1 MNLVTKC
8 NNQDHQ
14 HQQCCQRKRLQRH
27 QKTGTVACGRGS
39 GLGLAREHGVSWW
52 ILIHQI
58 HSEHCGAQAQQASIS
73 PPLQPDKYHGYI
85 DLLTSF
91 DSILH
96 YITNFLS
103 LSSFLSSLP
112 CGLALRAWEN
122 AWSTS
127 CIDFQSL
134 RDQLRRMCLKS
145 FISFHILHTICIYLC
160 LFVSYPT
167 KLLSLWRVCFGNARV
182 PIACIVASLSEKPHT
197 DAQPSQPAVAT
208 PVVSAVPALEASEFE
223 GTRGD

>member
-1 MNLVTKC
+1 MAWFPSDMSCKSIHSPHKAGWRGSGCHAFTLTNEPKFDVKTVKKNYKTVRTSKLS

-73 PPLQPDKYHGYI
+73 PPLQPDRYHGYI

-96 YITNFLS
+96 CITNFFISQLV
-103 LSSFLSSLP
+103 LEFLAMWVGSSSLGK
-112 CGLALRAWEN
+112 CME
-122 AWSTS
+122 
-127 CIDFQSL
+127 
-134 RDQLRRMCLKS
+134 
-145 FISFHILHTICIYLC
+145 HILHRLPIPEGPTSSHVFEVIYIISYTSYYLH
-160 LFVSYPT
+160 LFVSICVLPNKVAEPLT
-167 KLLSLWRVCFGNARV
+167 SVLWQR
-182 PIACIVASLSEKPHT
+182 
-197 DAQPSQPAVAT
+197 
-208 PVVSAVPALEASEFE
+208 
-223 GTRGD
+223 